1 MWTFTT
7 APATALSYVSDRTAS
22 SSTNGWGP
30 VERDRSNNDAAAG
43 DGLPLTLNGVVYAKG
58 LGSHAPSDVRYALN
72 GACTLLTVNI
82 GVDDEVGTNGS
93 VVFQV
98 WTDGVQRF
106 DSGVMTGAN
115 STRSVYV
122 SVAGATQLAL
132 IVTDGGDGSRLRPRG
147 LGRCAA
153 QLCDRYHAAHV

>member
-1 MWTFTT
+1 MKDLAGNALATSRVWTVTT

-22 SSTNGWGP
+22 SSTNGWGA

-43 DGLPLTLNGVVYAKG
+43 DGLPLPLNGVVYAKG

-72 GACTLLTVNI
+72 GVCTLLTVNI

-106 DSGVMTGAN
+106 DSGVMNRRHRHAQRVCECGRRDP
-115 STRSVYV
+115 TRPDRHRR
-122 SVAGATQLAL
+122 G
-132 IVTDGGDGSRLRPRG
+132 RRRELRPRR
-147 LGRCAA
+147 LG
-153 QLCDRYHAAHV
+153 